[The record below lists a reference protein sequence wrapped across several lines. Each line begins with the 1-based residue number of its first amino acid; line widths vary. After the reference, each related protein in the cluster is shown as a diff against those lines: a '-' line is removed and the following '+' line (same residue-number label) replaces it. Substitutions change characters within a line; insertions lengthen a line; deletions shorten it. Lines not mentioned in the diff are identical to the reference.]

1 MILPWGDA
9 GKIRSCGKAGGGHG
23 PPPRFI
29 LCGRM
34 GPPGVSHLVPR
45 RGSPILCPAGAAY
58 IFVCHISYRILPV
71 HTLAGG

>member
-9 GKIRSCGKAGGGHG
+9 GKFDLAERRGAAYGRPPVSYFVGGWV
-23 PPPRFI
+23 R
-29 LCGRM
+29 L
-34 GPPGVSHLVPR
+34 
-45 RGSPILCPAGAAY
+45 GSPILYPAGAAY